1 MSTTIDEKVVEMKF
15 DNAQFE
21 KNVETSMSTLGK
33 LKQSLKLEDASR
45 SLEGI
50 NDAAGRVNLSGISN
64 AVETVQLKFS
74 ALEVVAATALANITN
89 SAVNTGKQLVA
100 SLSID
105 QISAGWGKYA
115 NKTSSVAT
123 LISQGYDLSTVDEQ
137 LNRLNWYTDET
148 SYNFTDMV
156 ANIAKFTA
164 TGQDLNTSVT
174 AMEGIANWAA
184 LSGQNASTASR
195 AMYQLAQA
203 MSAGYMRLEDYKSIQ
218 NASMDTAE
226 FRQKCL
232 DAAVAV
238 GTLQQNADGT
248 YSSLVDGATSS
259 AFSLSAFTTKLTEGC
274 WLTSDVMMR
283 VFNTYSGAV
292 DQIYAY
298 ADEKGVTASEAIAE
312 LGDSVDSFGLK
323 AFKAA
328 QEARSWADVIDSV
341 KDAVSTGWMKTFE
354 IIFGNYEESTK
365 LWTDLA
371 NAMYDVFAAGA
382 EDRNDMLET
391 WKELGG
397 RTVLVETFWTAW
409 ENVGEVLGTVK
420 EAFRAV
426 FPKMTAEQLYAMTE
440 GLKNLVDK
448 FKMSDSVS
456 QNLKSTFKGLFA
468 VLDIVGQAFSA
479 VINAVKPL
487 LGFFPGLVDGILGVT
502 GNFGEWLVKLDE
514 TIRQNEIFKK
524 AIEAIISFIQGIPPK
539 LDKVFKSITGV
550 SLGDAFDAIR
560 QKISDALRKIED
572 SFGGFE
578 CAAEAFVDF
587 IKKIPK
593 RLNKAFK
600 SITGVSLGDVFDEIR
615 QKISDALEK
624 IKEAFDGFKNVD
636 TSGIDSLTEKI
647 KVRFAPLAALFDGVK
662 KIFEALL
669 KFLKKM
675 IPIAEQLATLLGN
688 ALGSLGDALMD
699 AIENA
704 DFDAILDIINGGT
717 LVAIGAG
724 IKRFTDGL
732 GGITKNGSKM
742 LKSITGILNGVKGC
756 LTSWQHDIQAKVL
769 KTIASAVALLTASI
783 VALSLIDSNKL
794 GAALTAITAE
804 FTELFIAMK
813 ALTKIMTAKSA
824 VVLGETAKSMVVIS
838 AAIFILSSAMKKLGG
853 LGWDG
858 ILKGIAGIGSLSA
871 ILVVSAKNISKSTG
885 DLTKGAVGL
894 VAFAVAIKLL
904 VKPVKE
910 LGELDF
916 TNLAKGLIGVGALC
930 VELAFFLENAQFD
943 DIDLK
948 AGLGILALAEAI
960 KVLASAVKIFAEL
973 DTGGMI
979 QGLVG
984 IGVVIA
990 EMMIFSDTAARAT
1003 NVIATAAGIT
1013 MLGAAMLIFGEAIEK
1028 MGSLSPETLAVGL
1041 LAMAAALSIV
1051 SASLNSMP
1059 KDTATIAAGMVLVG
1073 AALNIIAS
1081 AMASF
1086 GEMSWEEMAKS
1097 VVMLGASLV
1106 ILSSSLTQMK
1116 GSLEGSAAILV
1127 AAAAIGILTPAL
1139 RALGSM
1145 SLAEIGRSLLVLAG
1159 AFTVIGVAASV
1170 LSTMAPV
1177 ILALSGAIAL
1187 LGVGALACG
1196 AGLLAFSA
1204 GLSALAVS
1212 GGAGI
1217 TTLILAIEAI
1227 LSLIPQ
1233 ILIKVGEGI
1242 VALIELIGNS
1252 AEAIANTI
1260 AQILYAVLKTI
1271 VDVAPQLAETVVTLI
1286 DTLLNTLAEH
1296 MPSII
1301 QAGWDIVIAL
1311 LEGLQ
1316 SHISEVIT
1324 TVVDVIVQTL
1334 EAIAAK
1340 IPDIIQAGIDIIISL
1355 IDGLA
1360 QGIED
1365 NAPRIRDAFIHL
1377 FESLVEAVL
1386 VFLGIHSP
1394 SKVFADIGINVIQG
1408 LINGIGS
1415 LLGSLLSKMGEILGK
1430 MVSAIKNKMGEFL
1443 SKGKELMTNLK
1454 EGISNKISAV
1464 KDTVKNVVS
1473 GAITTIKDKV
1483 PQFLSKGK
1491 ELMSNLKEG
1500 ISNKLSAVKT
1510 AATDIISNVVG
1521 AMNGK
1526 NPEFASV
1533 GTNLIMGLKKGITDV
1548 AGSVVETAKGVV
1560 GSAIEGAKKLLG
1572 IKSPSRVFAEI
1583 GEYTDKGFIVG
1594 LQRYSSKVADAS
1606 ENVGQEAI
1614 DGVKNAISGIV
1625 DVVDSNIDAEPTIR
1639 PVMDLSDVVSGADE
1653 INKMLYSQRT
1663 MTLAANT
1670 NAAINGTLANNQNG
1684 IAVNNNDVVDAI
1696 STLRSDVT
1704 SLAGIISNLKVVMDT
1719 GTLVGTLTAPL
1730 NTALGRQAVY
1740 EGRGI

>member
-1 MSTTIDEKVVEMKF
+1 M
-15 DNAQFE
+15 
-21 KNVETSMSTLGK
+21 
-33 LKQSLKLEDASR
+33 
-45 SLEGI
+45 
-50 NDAAGRVNLSGISN
+50 
-64 AVETVQLKFS
+64 
-74 ALEVVAATALANITN
+74 
-89 SAVNTGKQLVA
+89 
-100 SLSID
+100 
-105 QISAGWGKYA
+105 
-115 NKTSSVAT
+115 
-123 LISQGYDLSTVDEQ
+123 
-137 LNRLNWYTDET
+137 
-148 SYNFTDMV
+148 
-156 ANIAKFTA
+156 
-164 TGQDLNTSVT
+164 
-174 AMEGIANWAA
+174 
-184 LSGQNASTASR
+184 
-195 AMYQLAQA
+195 
-203 MSAGYMRLEDYKSIQ
+203 
-218 NASMDTAE
+218 
-226 FRQKCL
+226 
-232 DAAVAV
+232 
-238 GTLQQNADGT
+238 
-248 YSSLVDGATSS
+248 
-259 AFSLSAFTTKLTEGC
+259 
-274 WLTSDVMMR
+274 
-283 VFNTYSGAV
+283 
-292 DQIYAY
+292 
-298 ADEKGVTASEAIAE
+298 
-312 LGDSVDSFGLK
+312 
-323 AFKAA
+323 
-328 QEARSWADVIDSV
+328 
-341 KDAVSTGWMKTFE
+341 
-354 IIFGNYEESTK
+354 
-365 LWTDLA
+365 
-371 NAMYDVFAAGA
+371 
-382 EDRNDMLET
+382 
-391 WKELGG
+391 
-397 RTVLVETFWTAW
+397 
-409 ENVGEVLGTVK
+409 
-420 EAFRAV
+420 
-426 FPKMTAEQLYAMTE
+426 
-440 GLKNLVDK
+440 
-448 FKMSDSVS
+448 
-456 QNLKSTFKGLFA
+456 
-468 VLDIVGQAFSA
+468 
-479 VINAVKPL
+479 
-487 LGFFPGLVDGILGVT
+487 
-502 GNFGEWLVKLDE
+502 
-514 TIRQNEIFKK
+514 
-524 AIEAIISFIQGIPPK
+524 
-539 LDKVFKSITGV
+539 
-550 SLGDAFDAIR
+550 
-560 QKISDALRKIED
+560 
-572 SFGGFE
+572 
-578 CAAEAFVDF
+578 
-587 IKKIPK
+587 
-593 RLNKAFK
+593 
-600 SITGVSLGDVFDEIR
+600 
-615 QKISDALEK
+615 
-624 IKEAFDGFKNVD
+624 D

-675 IPIAEQLATLLGN
+675 IPIAGQLATLLGN

-717 LVAIGAG
+717 LVAISAG
-724 IKRFTDGL
+724 ITKFMNGL
-732 GGITKNGSKM
+732 GGIAQNGSRM
-742 LKSITGILNGVKGC
+742 LGSITGILDGVKEC
-756 LTSWQHDIQAKVL
+756 LTSWQRDIQAKVL

-813 ALTKIMTAKSA
+813 ALTKIMTTKSA

-853 LGWDG
+853 LDWDG
-858 ILKGIAGIGSLSA
+858 ILKGMVGIGSLSA

-885 DLTKGAVGL
+885 DLTEGAVGL

-943 DIDLK
+943 DVDLSS
-948 AGLGILALAEAI
+948 GLGILALAEAI

-973 DTGGMI
+973 DTGAMI

-984 IGVVIA
+984 VGVVIA

-1013 MLGAAMLIFGEAIEK
+1013 ILGAAMLIFGEAIEK

-1059 KDTATIAAGMVLVG
+1059 KNTASIAAGMVLVG

-1106 ILSSSLTQMK
+1106 ILSSSLAQMK
-1116 GSLEGSAAILV
+1116 GSLEGSAAVLV

-1145 SLAEIGRSLLVLAG
+1145 SLAEIGKSLLVLAG
-1159 AFTVIGVAASV
+1159 SFTVIGLAASV

-1242 VALIELIGNS
+1242 VALIALIGNS

-1260 AQILYAVLKTI
+1260 AQILYAVLKAI

-1365 NAPRIRDAFIHL
+1365 NAPRIREAFIHL

-1510 AATDIISNVVG
+1510 AATDLISNVVG
-1521 AMNGK
+1521 AMDGK

-1533 GTNLIMGLKKGITDV
+1533 GTNLIMGLQKGITDV

-1663 MTLAANT
+1663 MALATNT

-1684 IAVNNNDVVDAI
+1684 MAVNNNDVVDAI